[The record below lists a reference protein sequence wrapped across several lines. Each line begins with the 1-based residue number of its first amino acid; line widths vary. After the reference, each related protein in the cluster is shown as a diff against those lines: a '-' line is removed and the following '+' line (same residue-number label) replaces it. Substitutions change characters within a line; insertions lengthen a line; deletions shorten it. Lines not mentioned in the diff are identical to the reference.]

1 MKIKDAN
8 LINNITG
15 TEKVPV
21 SAGTGAPATVSLDQ
35 IKDFA
40 TNNLAKKSDL
50 PKKTSQLTND
60 SGFVTSDE
68 VTNAISN
75 AITNTLNTEV

>member
-68 VTNAISN
+68 VTDIISN